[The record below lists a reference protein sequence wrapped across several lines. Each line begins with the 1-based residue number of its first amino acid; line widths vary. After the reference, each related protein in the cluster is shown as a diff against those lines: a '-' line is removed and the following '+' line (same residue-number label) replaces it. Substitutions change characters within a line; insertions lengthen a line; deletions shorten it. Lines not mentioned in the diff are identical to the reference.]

1 MAEGS
6 RRQLIYVAESVW
18 GTTPDTPSC
27 KTLRN
32 SGGAGIKIA
41 RQTNQ
46 SQEYRTDRAVADLR
60 LGNKSPSL
68 DVPFEFSYGS
78 QDDFLEGALFGAFAL
93 AYALTA
99 QTVTVVAA
107 TKKFSRAAGSFVADG
122 VKVGDKFITTGFEA
136 AGNNGTFIVTVVE
149 ALEVTCGAATG
160 LENVTDD
167 AGVAITTTR
176 YVLKQAAT
184 SKFFSIEEGFL
195 DLDLQ
200 QILTGAMVNSLSLD
214 IKPNAIVTG
223 TIGLLGK
230 AASAFSASSI
240 DESPDAAS
248 TTSPFD
254 SYTGSLKEGDV
265 TIAVVTGLTLN
276 MQNGLE
282 TMFALFDDDPYRI
295 GVGRANLT
303 GTLSA
308 YFISADLA
316 NKFIAET
323 ESSLELVLT
332 DLAGNSYNILVPR
345 IKYTGA
351 DKSMTE
357 NNVAIDL
364 PFQALYSSTQSTAL
378 RIDRIPV

>member
-18 GTTPDTPSC
+18 GTTPDTPAC

-32 SGGAGIKIA
+32 SGGTGIKVS

-68 DVPFEFSYGS
+68 DVPFELSYGS
-78 QDDFLEGALFGAFAL
+78 QDDFLEGALFAAFAV
-93 AYALTA
+93 AYNLTS
-99 QTVTVVAA
+99 QTVTIVAA
-107 TKKFSRAAGSFVADG
+107 AKTFAREAGSFITDG

-136 AGNNGTFIVTVVE
+136 AGNNGTFVVTAVE
-149 ALEVTCGAATG
+149 ALIVTCGAATG
-160 LENVTDD
+160 LENVTGDT
-167 AGVAITTTR
+167 GVTITTTR
-176 YVLKQAAT
+176 YVLKQGAT
-184 SKFFSIEEGFL
+184 SKFFSIEEGFV

-200 QILTGAMVNSLSLD
+200 QVLTGAMVNSLSLD

-223 TIGLLGK
+223 TLGFLGK

-240 DESPDAAS
+240 DDSPAAAS

-265 TIAVVTGLTLN
+265 TIAIVTGLTLN
-276 MQNGLE
+276 LQNGLE
-282 TMFALFDDDPYRI
+282 TMFALFNDDPYRI

-308 YFISADLA
+308 YFTSADLA